1 MNPNDQTQTTPEQP
15 TNPAMVASPQV
26 ATAPQQPY
34 QPVATVGQPTV
45 SSNPQMLSE
54 KANTY
59 IKRVSVTAIIIG
71 VLLVIIGVL
80 LGLFMDITSFV
91 NVPIG
96 IIYLVYASKLRKPGI
111 SVKQIVLACKVIIIT
126 VFIGFVIGI
135 YFGAG
140 SGFLQLLLAFFIAQL
155 VKELYET
162 GLTTTKSP
170 LTTKAKV

>member
-59 IKRVSVTAIIIG
+59 IKRVRVTAIIIG
-71 VLLVIIGVL
+71 ILLVIIGIL
-80 LGLFMDITSFV
+80 LGLFMHIIAFV

-111 SVKQIVLACKVIIIT
+111 SVEQIVLACKVIDIT
-126 VFIGFVIGI
+126 VLIGFVLGI
-135 YFGAG
+135 IFGAG
-140 SGFLQLLLAFFIAQL
+140 SGLLQLLLVVFTTKLIQ
-155 VKELYET
+155 ELYET
-162 GLTTTKSP
+162 GQITSKSP
-170 LTTKAKV
+170 LSAKAKV